1 MSEQSGPIATTQ
13 DADQYQPQWGAWTR
27 QIVIVGLLIGVVYA
41 LTLLAPVM
49 NLLSMTFLL
58 SLVMLSPSRLIARHL
73 KVPYGLAVTVCYAIV
88 VLLLAVALARF
99 IPASVDA
106 ANTLRSAAE
115 QRYNQLQDAL
125 QHYTPDQ
132 GVVTVLGIRVDLSF
146 LIDPIRNLL
155 LGQTTTRDTSLVN
168 TADLRQLVT
177 TMTDMLA
184 SAVSGIT
191 GIVSVS
197 LMALFIS
204 FLVLLDLPSLG
215 RALPNWI
222 PPDYHRESALLIQ
235 HLGAVWN
242 GFFRGQALIAVIIA
256 ILTWLQ
262 LTLMGVQNTGVV
274 AVFVGV
280 ISLIP
285 TLGGIIALVP
295 VAAIALLQGST
306 VFTDLPN
313 GTFAVLVVV
322 VNLIISQIIW
332 NVVAPKILGDA
343 VNLPLPIILVGV
355 FIGAALG
362 GILGAFLIT
371 PILGTTRVILVYLLK
386 KIGRQDP
393 YPGQEPIWAFATAFS
408 NHDQAHRQARGQV
421 VSLPAKDSLKPDLTN
436 RDF

>member
-1 MSEQSGPIATTQ
+1 M
-13 DADQYQPQWGAWTR
+13 R
-27 QIVIVGLLIGVVYA
+27 QVVIVGLLIGVVYA

-49 NLLSMTFLL
+49 SLLSMTFLL
-58 SLVMLSPSRLIARHL
+58 SLVMFSPSRLIAHHL

-88 VLLLAVALARF
+88 VLLLAVALTRF

-132 GVVTVLGIRVDLSF
+132 GVVTVLGIRVDLNF
-146 LIDPIRNLL
+146 LIDPARNLL

-168 TADLRQLVT
+168 TGDLRQLVT

-222 PPDYHRESALLIQ
+222 PPAYHRESALLIQ

-371 PILGTTRVILVYLLK
+371 PILGTARVILVYLLK

-393 YPGQEPIWAFATAFS
+393 YPGQEPTWAFATAFS
-408 NHDQAHRQARGQV
+408 NHDRADRRARPHAPP
-421 VSLPAKDSLKPDLTN
+421 LPDKDSFKTDTL
-436 RDF
+436 